1 MTGRL
6 QRQSRRQKSWGTR
19 RRIVLVCACVLALE
33 LGFASGCAAPAAPQP
48 PTLALPQPV
57 HDLSAKRSG
66 ENVALSWTMPT
77 RTTDKLPLKGPVIAE
92 ICRRERNG
100 PCDLLPEQRFAADA
114 VASYNDLLPQRLTSG
129 DARLLTYTVALK
141 NHAGKSAGAS
151 NAAFTAGGAA
161 PPAIQGLR
169 AQVRA
174 DGVVLSW
181 KPATANA
188 ATANPA
194 AAGAVD
200 SRWAARIE
208 RTLVSAPAVNA
219 IPNLAPKEVPATKG
233 ASTGGAAER
242 EQVLLVTA
250 NARAGLQQGPGVQQA
265 PALQQAPGLQ
275 QALDRT
281 AVFGETYRYRV
292 ARQEELDLDG
302 HKVTTWGPPS
312 PLVTV
317 EVKDVFPP
325 AVPADLAAVADAA
338 AHAIDLSWT
347 PGTTPGTTPNTTP
360 DTTPDAQTDA
370 GTGTQ
375 PDLAGYIVYR
385 RTVGAS
391 GSAGLPQQIS
401 PAGAPVETPAFRDS
415 NAQPGER
422 YAYSVAAVDVRGNQ
436 SQRSAE
442 AEESLPSSENPQ

>member
-1 MTGRL
+1 
-6 QRQSRRQKSWGTR
+6 
-19 RRIVLVCACVLALE
+19 
-33 LGFASGCAAPAAPQP
+33 
-48 PTLALPQPV
+48 
-57 HDLSAKRSG
+57 
-66 ENVALSWTMPT
+66 MPT
-77 RTTDKLPLKGPVIAE
+77 RTTDKLPLKGPVIAQ

-114 VASYNDLLPQRLTSG
+114 VASYNDLLPQPLTSG

-161 PPAIQGLR
+161 PPAIHGLR
-169 AQVRA
+169 PLVRA

-181 KPATANA
+181 KPEA
-188 ATANPA
+188 ANPA

-208 RTLVSAPAVNA
+208 RTLVSSPAVNA
-219 IPNLAPKEVPATKG
+219 IPSPAPKGVPATRR
-233 ASTGGAAER
+233 ASGGGSSGGAAER
-242 EQVLLVTA
+242 EQVLLVKA
-250 NARAGLQQGPGVQQA
+250 NARA
-265 PALQQAPGLQ
+265 GLQ

-302 HKVTTWGPPS
+302 HKVMTWGPPS
-312 PLVTV
+312 PPVTV

-347 PGTTPGTTPNTTP
+347 PGTTPNTTPDATP
-360 DTTPDAQTDA
+360 DTTPDAGTDA
-370 GTGTQ
+370 Q
-375 PDLAGYIVYR
+375 SDLAGYIVYR

-401 PAGAPVETPAFRDS
+401 PPGAPVETPAFRDS
-415 NAQPGER
+415 SAQPGAR
-422 YAYSVAAVDVRGNQ
+422 YAYSVSAVDVRGNQ

-442 AEESLPSSENPQ
+442 AEESLPNSENPQ